1 MELYQNL
8 AKKRRLSLADPSS
21 GKMESNLNVDDDD
34 GINDDV
40 SSQI

>member
-1 MELYQNL
+1 MEN
-8 AKKRRLSLADPSS
+8 
-21 GKMESNLNVDDDD
+21 NLNVHDEDIDDD